1 VYLVLDGAQRVID
14 FLKKTFD
21 ATGLRRYDMPDG
33 SIMHAGVRIDYTV
46 GMIAGGGGAWRPFP
60 S

>member
-1 VYLVLDGAQRVID
+1 VLDGAQRVID

-33 SIMHAGVRIDYTV
+33 SIMHAEVRIDYTV